1 MKRKLKVND
10 FFCGCG
16 GMGIAFKNA
25 GYEIAGAW
33 DFDKYAVESYRANV
47 GDHVQKADIKELHQA
62 DIPQADV
69 WAFGF
74 PCQDLSVAG
83 KQRGMILKCEDCGE
97 EIEINPEEYTGNTIC
112 SKCSSNNFKAASR
125 SGCFFE
131 MMRLLEETERERE
144 HAMPAV
150 IIAENVRGLR
160 PYLPVLRLEYER
172 HGYTAHI
179 EMFNSKYW
187 NVPQNRDRYAVV
199 GTRNKKNL
207 TFTFPKEQL
216 EFVPKLSDYLEKD
229 VPEKYYLPDEKAQT
243 IIAQAL
249 EKLEGLGKCHA
260 CITPDRINKRQ
271 NGPRAKAED
280 EPMFTLT
287 AQDLHGVIIL
297 EDEQTEESV
306 VTDIAE
312 ETGLLD
318 PNGCGKTLRV
328 GGGGSITKKHNYQ
341 HVIVNPGGQRATE
354 FPITVTVNKCGRN
367 VLKIADVS
375 PCLTAR
381 DYKGY
386 AGKKDMIAV
395 IEERKEQD
403 NGKSQQPGCQM
414 VGMLDIKGQDQCRRV
429 YSTDGI
435 APTLTTSGG
444 GQREVKI
451 FDTKRLRV
459 RKLTPKEYG
468 ILQAFPM
475 DDWKQVVSDSQAYKQ
490 FGNAVTTTV
499 FTAIAEEIAKSIYA
513 AEESEE
519 QNMEAENKNFTGMNE
534 PEEKPTAESI
544 LAAAEAEAKVA
555 AEREETT
562 KTAIPAEETITPNSL
577 ANGMLQFLLDSGIVA
592 SACVTDETEKMFAKH
607 IKEELDGITIGET
620 PEILRDWEAA
630 QNAVNDMLSKY
641 APGGYMGKIIY
652 PLLTPLKER
661 LEAGERT
668 PDLYN
673 AIVEATR

>member
-1 MKRKLKVND
+1 MER
-10 FFCGCG
+10 
-16 GMGIAFKNA
+16 
-25 GYEIAGAW
+25 
-33 DFDKYAVESYRANV
+33 
-47 GDHVQKADIKELHQA
+47 
-62 DIPQADV
+62 
-69 WAFGF
+69 
-74 PCQDLSVAG
+74 
-83 KQRGMILKCEDCGE
+83 
-97 EIEINPEEYTGNTIC
+97 T
-112 SKCSSNNFKAASR
+112 NN
-125 SGCFFE
+125 
-131 MMRLLEETERERE
+131 
-144 HAMPAV
+144 
-150 IIAENVRGLR
+150 
-160 PYLPVLRLEYER
+160 
-172 HGYTAHI
+172 
-179 EMFNSKYW
+179 
-187 NVPQNRDRYAVV
+187 Q
-199 GTRNKKNL
+199 
-207 TFTFPKEQL
+207 
-216 EFVPKLSDYLEKD
+216 
-229 VPEKYYLPDEKAQT
+229 
-243 IIAQAL
+243 
-249 EKLEGLGKCHA
+249 
-260 CITPDRINKRQ
+260 
-271 NGPRAKAED
+271 
-280 EPMFTLT
+280 
-287 AQDLHGVIIL
+287 
-297 EDEQTEESV
+297 
-306 VTDIAE
+306 
-312 ETGLLD
+312 
-318 PNGCGKTLRV
+318 
-328 GGGGSITKKHNYQ
+328 
-341 HVIVNPGGQRATE
+341 
-354 FPITVTVNKCGRN
+354 
-367 VLKIADVS
+367 
-375 PCLTAR
+375 
-381 DYKGY
+381 
-386 AGKKDMIAV
+386 
-395 IEERKEQD
+395 
-403 NGKSQQPGCQM
+403 GCQM

-429 YSTDGI
+429 YSVDGI

-544 LAAAEAEAKVA
+544 LAAAEAEAQA
-555 AEREETT
+555 AADQEETA

-673 AIVEATR
+673 AIVEATRWVQRMTLADIVAVMSGPDRVRITKGSNELFAGYLGNLVHMAEYEALMAEEVTRLKEKVDITHKRYKELGLMQPLHPEETPNYSFSDLQLTIYREIILKSEE